1 MNRRLTLTAAA
12 ATVLASVSLYTL
24 MTRLSWFWAGVG
36 AVIVAAAVGALTRL
50 RTLPV
55 IVCLLASLA
64 GLVLY
69 LNAVFAGP
77 QSFYR
82 LIPTPASV
90 HHLIVLAER
99 ANSETAKF
107 APPIPTTP
115 GIVLLAAAG
124 IGIVAI
130 ATDLLAVRL
139 RRPALAGLPLLILF
153 CVPMTTIVNPGWVSE
168 VVVFSLGIAGYLAL
182 LSADGREQVRL
193 WGRLVRPWPSREEP
207 GGPDTRQLAA
217 AGRRIGFAAVVLA
230 LCVPLILPALQSHRL
245 FHGAG
250 TGTGHGYTGSLSLP
264 NPLVEMN
271 DQLRTPH
278 PETILSY
285 RTGDATPPYLQ
296 VYVLGRLGTR
306 DWSLAPPSAT
316 ATVGGG
322 ALPAVPGL
330 TGATPARTIHETI
343 TLGSALAA
351 SKNQVSY
358 LPVPYAPRRMN
369 VPGDWR
375 VERNSLSVYTAT
387 TSLAGLQYTV
397 ASADINPSP
406 QQLRRATAPPA
417 GERGYLTVPR
427 PFQQLLTL
435 TRHVTAEQSSAYG
448 KAVALQEWFSEP
460 GNFTYSL
467 NAPLPPGP
475 SGLIE
480 FVTKTRRGFC
490 EQFAFAMAVMAR
502 LAGIPSRVVVGYT
515 QGVNVRNGTWEVR
528 TSDAHAWPELYFRG
542 AGWLRFEPTPSG
554 SNGEAGQATASAPA
568 YSFPPAGS
576 IVPTPQ
582 PTPSAP
588 FPGAVRPSS
597 GRSRGGLG
605 PGLKKPGGGGVAG
618 PRRASSPLPV
628 ALLAAVVLALA
639 AVTPWAARFFIRR
652 RRWFRA
658 ADDAGRAHAAWLEFR
673 DDLAD
678 HRVTCRV
685 SESPRALAHRL
696 GVSLGFG
703 PAEREALERI
713 ARAEERA
720 CYAPAPLASAQ
731 LRGDV
736 TTVRR
741 AMARSGGLRARSV
754 AIVLPASVLAPART
768 ALTHALDVFGWM
780 DVITSSLRQ
789 RGEQAA
795 RSWGGTG

>member
-1 MNRRLTLTAAA
+1 MNRRLTVTAAV
-12 ATVLASVSLYTL
+12 ATVLASVALYPL
-24 MTRLSWFWAGVG
+24 ITRLSWFWAGVG
-36 AVIVAAAVGALTRL
+36 AVIVAAAIGAVTRL

-64 GLVLY
+64 GLILY
-69 LNAVFAGP
+69 LNALFAGP
-77 QSFYR
+77 ESFYR
-82 LIPTPASV
+82 LIPTRASA
-90 HHLIVLAER
+90 HHLIWLAER
-99 ANSETAKF
+99 ANAETAKF

-115 GIVLLAAAG
+115 GIVLLAAGG

-139 RRPALAGLPLLILF
+139 RRPALAGLPLLVLF
-153 CVPMTTIVNPGWVSE
+153 CVPMTTIANPGWVSE

-182 LSADGREQVRL
+182 LSADGREQVRV
-193 WGRLVRPWPSREEP
+193 WGRLVRPWPGREEP
-207 GGPDTRQLAA
+207 GGPDTRQLTA
-217 AGRRIGFAAVVLA
+217 AGRRVGFAAVVLA
-230 LCVPLILPALQSHRL
+230 LCVPLILPSLREHRL
-245 FHGAG
+245 FHGSG
-250 TGTGHGYTGSLSLP
+250 SGVGGHGYTGSLSLP
-264 NPLVEMN
+264 NPLVQMN
-271 DQLRTPH
+271 QQLRTPH
-278 PETILSY
+278 PETILTY
-285 RTGDATPPYLQ
+285 HTGDLAPPYLQ
-296 VYVLGRLGTR
+296 VYVLGRLGTS
-306 DWSLAPPSAT
+306 DWSLAPPAAS

-322 ALPAVPGL
+322 TLPAVPGL
-330 TGATPARTIHETI
+330 TTHTPARTIRETI

-358 LPVPYAPRRMN
+358 LPVPYAPRRVN
-369 VPGDWR
+369 LPGDWR
-375 VERNSLSVYTAT
+375 AERNSLSVYTTT

-397 ASADINPSP
+397 TSADVDPLP
-406 QQLRRATAPPA
+406 QQLRLAAAPPA
-417 GERGYLTVPR
+417 AEHGYLAVPQ
-427 PFQQLLTL
+427 PFQQLLAL
-435 TRHVTAEQSSAYG
+435 TRHVTAGQSSAYG
-448 KAVALQEWFSEP
+448 KAVALQEWFTEP

-467 NAPLPPGP
+467 ATSLPPGP
-475 SGLIE
+475 SGLIN

-515 QGVNVRNGTWEVR
+515 QGVDAGNGVWQVR
-528 TSDAHAWPELYFRG
+528 TSDAHAWPELYFKG

-554 SNGEAGQATASAPA
+554 TDGVAGQATASAPA

-582 PTPSAP
+582 PTPSAST
-588 FPGAVRPSS
+588 PGAIRPSA
-597 GRSRGGLG
+597 GPSRGGLG
-605 PGLKKPGGGGVAG
+605 PGLKKPGAGGGPGAG
-618 PRRASSPLPV
+618 APAPLPIELLV
-628 ALLAAVVLALA
+628 IVVLLAA
-639 AVTPWAARFFIRR
+639 AVTPRAARSLIRQ

-658 ADDAGRAHAAWLEFR
+658 ADDAGRANAAWLELR

-678 HRVTCRV
+678 HRITCRA
-685 SESPRALAHRL
+685 SESPRALARRL

-703 PAEREALERI
+703 AAEREALERI

-720 CYAPAPLASAQ
+720 RYAPTPLASAQ

-741 AMARSGGLRARSV
+741 AMAKGRSLPVRLA
-754 AIVLPASVLAPART
+754 AIVLPASVLAPARA

-780 DVITSSLRQ
+780 DVVTSGLHR

-795 RSWGGTG
+795 RSWGGSR